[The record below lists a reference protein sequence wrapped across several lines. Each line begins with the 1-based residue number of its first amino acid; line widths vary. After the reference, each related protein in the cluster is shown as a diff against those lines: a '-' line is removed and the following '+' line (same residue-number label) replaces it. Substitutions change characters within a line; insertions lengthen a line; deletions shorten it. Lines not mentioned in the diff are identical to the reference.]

1 MKKRNRILSLLL
13 AGGMALGL
21 TACGASNAGAATDE
35 TGSAAM
41 STESASSDTAAS
53 GEKIINVGV
62 TNTIG
67 SLNPLLLN
75 GGEINKYATG
85 LMFLPLME
93 LDADLYEY
101 FSVCI
106 EKAFASDD
114 SKNCRFLPDSPF
126 LQEMQHN
133 DDFIDLSRRIAGVIF
148 EQLLQYQ
155 GIPSG
160 DLAVVDCAVDGVPF
174 YAVLKLNYRPGF
186 THVTNV
192 MGNGQCSTIAPQRTL
207 LPGTPKADE
216 AALIDRANG
225 TVRLI
230 EKKFTMDD
238 KKGYYLSTRVFGC
251 TEALQEKA
259 KLKAVC
265 ETAVAAVKEA
275 YPEPEELDDVPPF
288 DGGTETAVELLVRN
302 QAVDNRISVEDV
314 RERIRE
320 NFPLAAPRFEQALA
334 ESGVQQDDRVTVT
347 PARIKKL
354 ESRSF
359 KTESGIEIKIP
370 AELCSSDDAVE
381 FIHSATGGLSLLIKD
396 VLV

>member
-1 MKKRNRILSLLL
+1 MDVKINQVILHILD
-13 AGGMALGL
+13 A
-21 TACGASNAGAATDE
+21 GASE
-35 TGSAAM
+35 PVL
-41 STESASSDTAAS
+41 SDR
-53 GEKIINVGV
+53 
-62 TNTIG
+62 
-67 SLNPLLLN
+67 P
-75 GGEINKYATG
+75 
-85 LMFLPLME
+85 ME

-207 LPGTPKADE
+207 LPGNSKADE
-216 AALIDRANG
+216 AALIDRANL
-225 TVRLI
+225 TIRLI
-230 EKKFTMDD
+230 EKKVALDD
-238 KKGYYLSTRVFGC
+238 KKDFYLSTKVFAC
-251 TEALQEKA
+251 TQAMPEKA

-265 ETAVAAVKEA
+265 ETAVAAVQQA
-275 YPEPEELDDVPPF
+275 YPEPEQLDDVPPL
-288 DGGTETAVELLVRN
+288 T
-302 QAVDNRISVEDV
+302 
-314 RERIRE
+314 
-320 NFPLAAPRFEQALA
+320 AAPKPPWSCWYATR
-334 ESGVQQDDRVTVT
+334 RWIT
-347 PARIKKL
+347 PSRWRMCAPAWRSSIPLPYPLLSRRWRIPAWSATTG
-354 ESRSF
+354 SRSAR
-359 KTESGIEIKIP
+359 P
-370 AELCSSDDAVE
+370 ASKSWKAAALRPNPVLRSRSPRNCATATMQWSSSTAQRAG
-381 FIHSATGGLSLLIKD
+381 FRC
-396 VLV
+396 

>member
-1 MKKRNRILSLLL
+1 MDVKINQVILHILD
-13 AGGMALGL
+13 A
-21 TACGASNAGAATDE
+21 GASE
-35 TGSAAM
+35 PVL
-41 STESASSDTAAS
+41 SDR
-53 GEKIINVGV
+53 
-62 TNTIG
+62 
-67 SLNPLLLN
+67 P
-75 GGEINKYATG
+75 
-85 LMFLPLME
+85 ME

-207 LPGTPKADE
+207 LPGNSKADE
-216 AALIDRANG
+216 AALIDRANL
-225 TVRLI
+225 TIRLI
-230 EKKFTMDD
+230 EKKVALDD
-238 KKGYYLSTRVFGC
+238 KKDFYLSTKVFAC
-251 TEALQEKA
+251 TQAMPEKA

-265 ETAVAAVKEA
+265 ETAVAAVQQA
-275 YPEPEELDDVPPF
+275 YPEPEQLDDVPPF
-288 DGGTETAVELLVRN
+288 DGGTETRRWITPSRWRMCAPAWRSSIPLPCPLLSRRW
-302 QAVDNRISVEDV
+302 RI
-314 RERIRE
+314 
-320 NFPLAAPRFEQALA
+320 
-334 ESGVQQDDRVTVT
+334 
-347 PARIKKL
+347 PAWSATTG
-354 ESRSF
+354 SRSAR
-359 KTESGIEIKIP
+359 P
-370 AELCSSDDAVE
+370 ASKSWKAAALRPNPVLRSRSPRNCATATMQWSSSTAQRAG
-381 FIHSATGGLSLLIKD
+381 FRC
-396 VLV
+396 